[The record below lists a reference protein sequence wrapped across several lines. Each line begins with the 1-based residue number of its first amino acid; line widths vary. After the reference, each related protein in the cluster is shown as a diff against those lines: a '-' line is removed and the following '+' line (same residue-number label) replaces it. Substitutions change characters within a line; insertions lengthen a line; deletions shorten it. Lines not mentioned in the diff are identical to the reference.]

1 MDSRPS
7 SSRLINKKAD
17 VDVHRI
23 HTRTHQILIV
33 WITLHQSG
41 LCHPRRLSLFSSFWL
56 SQQQLFI
63 IILNRMPWPDR
74 QTDIQG
80 GHIKHTH
87 TLLPVRP
94 GKLFRSAKKIKCFSR
109 IFSPGV
115 LNPSN
120 RLSFCTVQQLLA
132 GEMMM
137 MMVLVMMANGSADIL
152 PLHLTRMWRRWIS
165 EAERSGALLQYIL
178 IRLTKR

>member
-74 QTDIQG
+74 HTCRHATLSI
-80 GHIKHTH
+80 HTH
-87 TLLPVRP
+87 FYRWDQESSLDVQKKLSASPAYSPLAYYTHRIVSLSALFSNCWPVRWWWWWCWWWWQMGVQIYYLYIWP
-94 GKLFRSAKKIKCFSR
+94 GCGDDGFPKQSGVELSSN
-109 IFSPGV
+109 IF
-115 LNPSN
+115 
-120 RLSFCTVQQLLA
+120 
-132 GEMMM
+132 
-137 MMVLVMMANGSADIL
+137 
-152 PLHLTRMWRRWIS
+152 
-165 EAERSGALLQYIL
+165 
-178 IRLTKR
+178 